1 MELAK
6 FLEKIKTD
14 RATWELQLA
23 RVAPEQMSANLKK
36 TGLIDREFNQRLEV
50 CLRYFGS
57 CTAQNIED
65 TL

>member
-23 RVAPEQMSANLKK
+23 RVAPEQMTANLKNR
-36 TGLIDREFNQRLEV
+36 LDRQGV
-50 CLRYFGS
+50 
-57 CTAQNIED
+57 
-65 TL
+65 